1 MGHIVNL
8 KQYCYSYLVMSE
20 QLMELSQK
28 YRFLEI
34 NSIGRS
40 VMGRSI
46 YMVHI
51 GCSSR
56 RIHIN
61 ASHHANEWITTYILM
76 KSIEKLCEEIDRNQ
90 MSLEEINFDFIP
102 MVNPDG
108 VELCLHGLEMIMTEK
123 QKEKLIKMNEGVNNF
138 SRWKANIRGV
148 DLNRNYDAGFLKY
161 KRISDK
167 KSPSYAHYAGSMP
180 ESEPES
186 KALAEFTRKRLYD
199 MVIAYHTQGE
209 VIYWNYMNVDVP
221 TAKEYAIM
229 FSEVSGYRLD
239 VPDELAA
246 SGGYKD
252 WFIETYHK
260 PGFTIECGIGENPI
274 SVSQI
279 ENIMK
284 CTWPIIKCAQRNIRK
299 GVN

>member
-1 MGHIVNL
+1 MGYIVNL
-8 KQYCYSYLVMSE
+8 KQYCYSYSVMSE
-20 QLMELSQK
+20 QLMELSRR
-28 YRFLEI
+28 YHFLEI
-34 NSIGRS
+34 KSIGRS

-46 YMVHI
+46 YMGHI

-76 KSIEKLCEEIDRNQ
+76 KCIEKLCEEIDRDQ

-108 VELCLHGLEMIMTEK
+108 VELCLYGLEMIMTEK
-123 QKEKLIKMNEGVNNF
+123 QKEKLIKMNEGVSNF

-180 ESEPES
+180 ECEPES

-209 VIYWNYMNVDVP
+209 VIYWNYMNVEVP

-229 FSEVSGYRLD
+229 FSEVSGYKLD

-274 SVSQI
+274 SVSQA

>member
-1 MGHIVNL
+1 MGNVVNF
-8 KQYCYSYLVMSE
+8 KQCCYSYWIMRE

-28 YRFLEI
+28 YYFLEI
-34 NSIGRS
+34 KNIGRS
-40 VMGRSI
+40 VMGRYI
-46 YMVHI
+46 YMAHI
-51 GCSSR
+51 GYGTR
-56 RIHIN
+56 KIHIN
-61 ASHHANEWITTYILM
+61 ASHHGNEWITTYILM
-76 KSIEKLCEEIDRNQ
+76 KSIEKLCEEIEMQR
-90 MSLEEINFDFIP
+90 MSLAEINFDFIP

-108 VELCLHGLEMIMTEK
+108 VELCLYGLEMMMTER
-123 QKEKLIKMNEGVNNF
+123 QKEQILKMNEGFNNF

-161 KRISDK
+161 KKISNK
-167 KSPSYAHYAGSMP
+167 KSPSYAYYAGSIP
-180 ESEPES
+180 ECEPES
-186 KALAEFTRKRLYD
+186 KALAELTRKRLYD

-209 VIYWNYMNVDVP
+209 VIYWNYMNVEVP

-252 WFIETYHK
+252 WFIKTYHK

-274 SVSQI
+274 SVSQA

-284 CTWPIIKCAQRNIRK
+284 CTWPIIKCAQRDIRK